1 MPKRW
6 AWLTLI
12 PLLLFATWYRGHTF
26 GPTLRDAYGINAWP
40 ACIGETEPLDCDEA
54 IYAYIG
60 HRMLRGD
67 VMYRDLTENKP
78 PLGYWLYAAAVAV
91 GGYEELAIRV
101 MPLVPVLATI
111 VLVWWIAAAIRG
123 AGTGVLAGLLSIL
136 LSTDPYLYGNGANME
151 HFMNL
156 FGVASLAC
164 FLLAWKKEGV
174 LWFGLGGVFLG
185 AEMLVKQVAVTHVL
199 FYAVALAF
207 REFGRREEKS
217 EILLSTGEHWR
228 KMLRDGLAIG
238 LGAAAVCGLAALV
251 LILQGA
257 GPAAYEDIF
266 RYGPALS
273 TDTLPEPNA
282 PSPLIRWLT
291 GNADPKGELP
301 WPFGRTDYLV
311 WWGTGSWP
319 IWLAAFPAM
328 AMLGFRRETTASRRI
343 VAGWTVS
350 AMLQIV
356 LPGLYWAHYYL
367 LPVPGLALVLAIC
380 CGDLLAAIR
389 DLWPIRAV
397 RQGRMQLLAVSLA
410 LFLVAISTT
419 VVLQVRDYLNVP
431 PEQLTIRYKGGR
443 QWVVLRRMGRDLA
456 RRGASIWDDPQLVLW
471 GWQSPLYFYSRFDN
485 VTPHVFTDNLLRDQ
499 AGRNHPLIEPRTRA
513 IVSAIEEH
521 KPPLVFVAYPP
532 YPELSAILRRDY
544 LPSGIMSG
552 LWIRQDSYGR
562 FETFGNTP

>member
-123 AGTGVLAGLLSIL
+123 V
-136 LSTDPYLYGNGANME
+136 
-151 HFMNL
+151 
-156 FGVASLAC
+156 
-164 FLLAWKKEGV
+164 
-174 LWFGLGGVFLG
+174 GLGGVFLG

-266 RYGPALS
+266 RYGPALA